1 MNKGPLGIGDV
12 GGGGTLHIT
21 SGGAVSNGN
30 CIVGAFGG
38 SGNVTVEGVNE
49 WTINGDLSAG
59 SVFGGAAGVTI
70 SESGQL
76 ASVNGFIAEG
86 SSSVGIVAVNGA
98 ASTWTNSGNIY
109 VGGDN
114 LGPVGIGE
122 LILMNDGTVTSAVLT
137 VWSSGTLYGNGFVQT
152 DEVANQGTV
161 APDQTISVTGNL
173 TFNSTASMSSTVTPD
188 TAASVTVQGTAALN
202 GSLNVTLKGGPFIQ
216 GTQYTLLLANGGL
229 NNTTF
234 TNVSITAPPG
244 VAAQVTYDTNHVYL
258 MIQSGGGSPTPTAT
272 GTPSATPTPT
282 GTQTP
287 TATPTVTATPSP
299 TARVTPTPRP
309 RPTVA
314 ARPTPPPHITPVP
327 PPPSPRPTP
336 WPRP

>member
-1 MNKGPLGIGDV
+1 MGTFGSVIAYNTGSSGTVNVSGAGSTWMNKGLLGIGDV

-38 SGNVTVEGVNE
+38 SGNVTVEGVDSM

-114 LGPVGIGE
+114 LGAVGIGE
-122 LILMNDGTVTSAVLT
+122 LILMNVHYSRSHDAVIET
-137 VWSSGTLYGNGFVQT
+137 H
-152 DEVANQGTV
+152 EH
-161 APDQTISVTGNL
+161 
-173 TFNSTASMSSTVTPD
+173 
-188 TAASVTVQGTAALN
+188 
-202 GSLNVTLKGGPFIQ
+202 KGEFK
-216 GTQYTLLLANGGL
+216 
-229 NNTTF
+229 
-234 TNVSITAPPG
+234 
-244 VAAQVTYDTNHVYL
+244 
-258 MIQSGGGSPTPTAT
+258 
-272 GTPSATPTPT
+272 
-282 GTQTP
+282 
-287 TATPTVTATPSP
+287 
-299 TARVTPTPRP
+299 
-309 RPTVA
+309 
-314 ARPTPPPHITPVP
+314 
-327 PPPSPRPTP
+327 
-336 WPRP
+336 